1 MFYRSFM
8 CPFFKKI
15 LQIWFFIPQS
25 LRYLLVGGYN
35 TVVSLIIFSILYFIL
50 PNLHY
55 LIISILAHFIS
66 VFNSTVTFRLFVFR
80 INDSFFKQLIRTN
93 ISYLAYL
100 LINLVLMY
108 ILCNIHNIYPIYSTI
123 ISICI
128 LTPIFYFIHKF
139 FSFKDNKS

>member
-1 MFYRSFM
+1 MY
-8 CPFFKKI
+8 PFFNKI

-66 VFNSTVTFRLFVFR
+66 VFNSAVTFRLLVFKVK
-80 INDSFFKQLIRTN
+80 DSFFIQLIRIN

-100 LINLVLMY
+100 LINLILMY
-108 ILCNIHNIYPIYSTI
+108 ILCNIYNVYPIYATI
-123 ISICI
+123 IAILI

-139 FSFKDNKS
+139 FSFKEKKIMV